1 MTPAHSILRTL
12 AGCILWTGLAAAPLS
27 AARFDLSTATIADI
41 NAAFDAGALD
51 AEKLTRL
58 YLARIEAYDKQG
70 PRINSVI
77 TLNPAALETARALDA
92 ERREKGP
99 RSPLHGIPIV
109 AKDVFDTFDMPT
121 TAGFKPMA
129 TSQPSRDAFV
139 IQRLRDAGAIILA
152 KTNLSDWFGTYS
164 LGGSTLGGQA
174 LNPYDLTRVPGY
186 SSSGTGASLAAWFA
200 AAGLG
205 SDTGGS
211 VVIPTADSA
220 LAGMTATQGLVSRK
234 GMISS
239 SFSSERGGPM
249 ARSVHDVAVLLDVM
263 AGFDVADLTTA
274 QSLGKMPAEPYA
286 SFLRSDGLQGAR
298 LGVFRDMFYSGPLH
312 ADGLKLIDAALAD
325 LKKGGALLV
334 DPVSTGLD
342 VPAAVADAALSS
354 YERKFIQNHYLGLLP
369 QDAPIRSL
377 DEMLAKAP
385 DIVKR
390 GTAQANAI
398 ESLDH
403 HAEYLARRE
412 NGFMLRDALVDLME
426 RHRIDA
432 LVMPYKTRI
441 APKLGEDRPFQ
452 SINRLSS
459 YTGLPTILV
468 TAGFTPEGLPIALQF
483 LGRPWSEPTLLRLAY
498 AYEQATRHRR
508 APPTT
513 PPLPGE
519 VFEY

>member
-1 MTPAHSILRTL
+1 
-12 AGCILWTGLAAAPLS
+12 
-27 AARFDLSTATIADI
+27 
-41 NAAFDAGALD
+41 
-51 AEKLTRL
+51 
-58 YLARIEAYDKQG
+58 
-70 PRINSVI
+70 
-77 TLNPAALETARALDA
+77 
-92 ERREKGP
+92 
-99 RSPLHGIPIV
+99 
-109 AKDVFDTFDMPT
+109 
-121 TAGFKPMA
+121 
-129 TSQPSRDAFV
+129 
-139 IQRLRDAGAIILA
+139 
-152 KTNLSDWFGTYS
+152 
-164 LGGSTLGGQA
+164 
-174 LNPYDLTRVPGY
+174 
-186 SSSGTGASLAAWFA
+186 
-200 AAGLG
+200 
-205 SDTGGS
+205 
-211 VVIPTADSA
+211 
-220 LAGMTATQGLVSRK
+220 
-234 GMISS
+234 
-239 SFSSERGGPM
+239 
-249 ARSVHDVAVLLDVM
+249 
-263 AGFDVADLTTA
+263 
-274 QSLGKMPAEPYA
+274 
-286 SFLRSDGLQGAR
+286 
-298 LGVFRDMFYSGPLH
+298 
-312 ADGLKLIDAALAD
+312 LKLIDAALAD